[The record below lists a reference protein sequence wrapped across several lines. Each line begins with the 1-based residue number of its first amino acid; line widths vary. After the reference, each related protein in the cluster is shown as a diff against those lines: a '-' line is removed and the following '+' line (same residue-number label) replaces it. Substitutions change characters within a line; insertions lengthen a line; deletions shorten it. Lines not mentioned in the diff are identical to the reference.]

1 MGTPW
6 TQAALAATLCIAC
19 TDIKP
24 ADPDE
29 PETGAA
35 DAAGEPDQEESPP
48 SVVPRPDGGAVAT
61 GDVDAGAPQAADGV
75 RPTIRSTYTLDE
87 EWVYIEWDIVA
98 DVTEYSQF
106 AVTDEGPFAYRL
118 ASGAADRGDFLYDYF
133 HRDVICSQFPDAAS
147 ASGPHEIWV
156 QIWPGEDS
164 ARAES
169 ADTPGTITCP

>member
-1 MGTPW
+1 MGTPRVL
-6 TQAALAATLCIAC
+6 AALAATLCIAC

-35 DAAGEPDQEESPP
+35 DAAAAGEQEESPP
-48 SVVPRPDGGAVAT
+48 AVIPRPDGGAVADE
-61 GDVDAGAPQAADGV
+61 GADAAPAAEADGT

-87 EWVYIEWDIVA
+87 EWVYVEWEIV
-98 DVTEYSQF
+98 DGVTEYSQF
-106 AVTDEGPFAYRL
+106 AVTDDGPYAYRL
-118 ASGAADRGDFLYDYF
+118 ATGATDRGDFVYDYF
-133 HRDVICSQFPDAAS
+133 HRDTICATFPDAMA
-147 ASGPHEIWV
+147 ATGPHEVWV